1 MFCTHCGK
9 QIPSGSRFCSACGA
23 ACAPAPNPGACP
35 PPFSRLYRAH
45 NDRMVA
51 GVCSGIAQHYGWDV
65 TIVRLILVLCV
76 LFGGCGLLAYVI
88 AWIVIPEAP
97 YAMPQQ
103 TAQTPPPPPN
113 QTQTPQSL

>member
-1 MFCTHCGK
+1 MFCTHCGN
-9 QIPSGSRFCSACGA
+9 QIPSGSRFCSSCGA
-23 ACAPAPNPGACP
+23 ACAPAPNPTAYPP

-97 YAMPQQ
+97 YAMPSQNS
-103 TAQTPPPPPN
+103 QTPP
-113 QTQTPQSL
+113 QTPQTPQSL

>member
-1 MFCTHCGK
+1 MFCTHCGN
-9 QIPSGSRFCSACGA
+9 QIPSGSRFCSSCGA
-23 ACAPAPNPGACP
+23 ACAPAQNATACP

-45 NDRMVA
+45 NDRMIA

-97 YAMPQQ
+97 YAMPN
-103 TAQTPPPPPN
+103 QTPPPSPN
-113 QTQTPQSL
+113 QTPQTPQSF